1 MTLFGE
7 RYEVGA
13 LIGAGGMSDVFVAKD
28 LRLNREVAL
37 KVLRSDLN
45 REQTFVTRFRKEALA
60 AAGLSHP
67 GIVAVYDSGESPA
80 PYIVMELIQGKTLR
94 DLIDGPIDSK
104 LAIQI
109 AEGIL
114 QALAYSHSNGIVHR
128 DIKPGNIMITDQGDV
143 KVMDFGIARALDD
156 VSATMTATWN
166 VVGTAQYLSPEQ
178 ASGEVADA
186 RSDLYSVGCV
196 LYEMLTGRPPF
207 VGDTPVSIAFQ
218 HVSAELIPPSK
229 INSAINPQF
238 DHFLSVVMAKDPANR
253 YQDANSMLADLHRIR
268 TGQTITTEI
277 VRPRKKKNRLWQAVA
292 GVLALGLIAVGGFA
306 ITSRDGSITGIEV
319 PNVVGLTESDAS
331 AQLSAFKVVVNRA
344 HDSKIPVDRVAS
356 QSPLATSRA
365 KRGSVVTITISDGPG
380 DTVVPLDLVGL
391 TLSDARDALAA
402 AGLNVAA
409 IDAVPSDKSI
419 GIVLGVDPIPG
430 STIPAG
436 SGVTLQIANG
446 NVAVPNLV
454 GQSAIQARTTLTQ
467 AGFLMREIYSYDVN
481 QQVGIVLAQAPEP
494 GSQLQIG
501 SQVTVTINKQS

>member
-1 MTLFGE
+1 MKLFGE
-7 RYEVGA
+7 RYELGA

-28 LRLNREVAL
+28 LRLNREVAV

-67 GIVAVYDSGESPA
+67 GIVAVYDSGENPA
-80 PYIVMELIQGKTLR
+80 PYIVMELLQGKTLR
-94 DLIDGPIDSK
+94 ELINGPVDPK
-104 LAIQI
+104 TAIQI
-109 AEGIL
+109 TEGIL
-114 QALAYSHSNGIVHR
+114 QALAYSHANGIVHR

-186 RSDLYSVGCV
+186 RSDLYSVGVV

-207 VGDTPVSIAFQ
+207 IGDTPVSIAFQ
-218 HVSAELIPPSK
+218 HVSGELIPPSK
-229 INSAINPQF
+229 INPTLDQQF
-238 DHFLSVVMAKDPANR
+238 DHFLSVVMAKDAANR
-253 YQDANSMLADLHRIR
+253 YQDANAMLADLHRIR

-277 VRPRKKKNRLWQAVA
+277 VRTKKKKNRTWQIVA
-292 GVLALGLIAVGGFA
+292 GFLATVLVVVGGFA
-306 ITSRDGSITGIEV
+306 LQDRSGVSGMEV
-319 PNVVGLTESDAS
+319 PNVVGLSETDAS

-344 HDSKIPVDRVAS
+344 HDSKIPLDRVAS
-356 QSPLATSRA
+356 QNPLATSRA
-365 KRGSVVTITISDGPG
+365 KKGSVVTITISDGPG
-380 DTVVPLDLVGL
+380 DVLVPMDLIGMTL
-391 TLSDARDALAA
+391 TDARDALAA
-402 AGLNVAA
+402 AGLTVAA
-409 IDAVPSDKSI
+409 IDAIPSDKSI
-419 GIVLGVDPIPG
+419 GTVLGVDPVGG
-430 STIPAG
+430 STLTAG

-467 AGFLMREIYSYDVN
+467 AGFLMREIYSYDAN
-481 QQVGIVLAQAPEP
+481 QPIGTVLAQAPAP
-494 GSQLQIG
+494 DTQLQIG
-501 SQVTVTINKQS
+501 SQITVTINKQS

>member
-7 RYEVGA
+7 RYELGA
-13 LIGAGGMSDVFVAKD
+13 LIGAGGMSDVFSAKD
-28 LRLNREVAL
+28 TRLNREVAV

-67 GIVAVYDSGESPA
+67 GIVAVYDSGENPA
-80 PYIVMELIQGKTLR
+80 PYIVMELLQGKTLR
-94 DLIDGPIDSK
+94 ELITGPVDTK
-104 LAIQI
+104 TAVQI
-109 AEGIL
+109 TEGIL
-114 QALAYSHSNGIVHR
+114 QALAYSHANGIVHR

-186 RSDLYSVGCV
+186 RSDLYSVGVV

-207 VGDTPVSIAFQ
+207 TGDTPVSIALQ
-218 HVSAELIPPSK
+218 HVSSEFIAPSK
-229 INSAINPQF
+229 INPALDQQF

-253 YQDANSMLADLHRIR
+253 YQDANSMLGDLHRIK

-277 VRPRKKKNRLWQAVA
+277 VRTKKKKNRTWQVVA
-292 GVLALGLIAVGGFA
+292 GFLALVLVAVGGYA
-306 ITSRDGSITGIEV
+306 ISGRTTISGIAV
-319 PNVVGLTESDAS
+319 PNVVGLTEDDAA
-331 AQLSAFKVVVNRA
+331 AQLSAFKIVVNHA
-344 HDSKIPVDRVAS
+344 HDSNTPIDRVAS

-365 KRGSVVTITISDGPG
+365 NKGSVITITISDGPG
-380 DTVVPLDLVGL
+380 DAIVPMDLIGLTLTDARNLLASVGL
-391 TLSDARDALAA
+391 TI
-402 AGLNVAA
+402 AA
-409 IDAVPSDKSI
+409 IDAVPSDKAI
-419 GIVLGVDPIPG
+419 GTVLSVDPVGG
-430 STIPAG
+430 STLTAG
-436 SGVTLQIANG
+436 TGVTLQIANG

-467 AGFLMREIYSYDVN
+467 AGFLMREIYSYDAD
-481 QQVGIVLAQAPEP
+481 QTVGIVLAQAPAP
-494 GSQLQIG
+494 DTQLQIG
-501 SQVTVTINKQS
+501 SQITVTINKVS

>member
-1 MTLFGE
+1 MTTFGD
-7 RYEVGA
+7 RYELGA
-13 LIGAGGMSDVFVAKD
+13 LIGAGGMSDVFIARD
-28 LRLNREVAL
+28 TRLNREVAV

-67 GIVAVYDSGESPA
+67 GIVSVYDSGETPA
-80 PYIVMELIQGKTLR
+80 PYIVMELLQGKTLR
-94 DLIDGPIDSK
+94 ELIDGPVDPK
-104 LAIQI
+104 TAIQI
-109 AEGIL
+109 TEGIL
-114 QALAYSHSNGIVHR
+114 QALAYSHANGIVHR

-186 RSDLYSVGCV
+186 RSDLYSLGVV

-207 VGDTPVSIAFQ
+207 IGDTPVSIALQ
-218 HVSAELIPPSK
+218 HLSAEFIPPSK
-229 INSAINPQF
+229 INPALDDQF

-253 YQDANSMLADLHRIR
+253 YQDANAMLGDLHRIR

-277 VRPRKKKNRLWQAVA
+277 VRVKKKKNRTWQIVA
-292 GVLALGLIAVGGFA
+292 GLLSIVLLAVGGYA
-306 ITSRDGSITGIEV
+306 LTNSGTASGMLV
-319 PNVVGLTESDAS
+319 PNVVGLNESDAA
-331 AQLSAFKVVVNRA
+331 AQLSAFKVVVNHA
-344 HDSKIPVDRVAS
+344 HDSKTPINRVAS

-365 KRGSVVTITISDGPG
+365 KKGSVVTITISDGPG
-380 DTVVPLDLVGL
+380 AAIVPMDLIGMTL
-391 TLSDARDALAA
+391 TDARSALAA
-402 AGLNVAA
+402 VGLVIAA

-419 GIVLGVDPIPG
+419 GIVLAVDPVGG
-430 STIPAG
+430 STLTAG
-436 SGVTLQIANG
+436 TGVTLQIANG

-467 AGFLMREIYSYDVN
+467 AGFLMREIYSYDAN
-481 QQVGIVLAQAPEP
+481 QAVGIVLAQAPAP
-494 GSQLQIG
+494 DTQLQIG
-501 SQVTVTINKQS
+501 SQITVTINKQS

>member
-1 MTLFGE
+1 MTTFGD
-7 RYEVGA
+7 RYELGA
-13 LIGAGGMSDVFVAKD
+13 LIGAGGMSDVFIARD
-28 LRLNREVAL
+28 TRLNREVAV

-67 GIVAVYDSGESPA
+67 GIVAVYDSGETPA
-80 PYIVMELIQGKTLR
+80 PYIVMELLHGKTLR
-94 DLIDGPIDSK
+94 ELIDGPVDPK
-104 LAIQI
+104 TAIQI
-109 AEGIL
+109 TEGIL
-114 QALAYSHSNGIVHR
+114 QALAYSHANGIVHR

-186 RSDLYSVGCV
+186 RSDLYSLGVV

-207 VGDTPVSIAFQ
+207 IGDTPVSIALQ
-218 HVSAELIPPSK
+218 HLSAEFIPPSK
-229 INSAINPQF
+229 INPALDEQF

-253 YQDANSMLADLHRIR
+253 YQDANAMLGDLHRIR

-277 VRPRKKKNRLWQAVA
+277 VRVKKKKNRTWQIVA
-292 GVLALGLIAVGGFA
+292 GLLSIVLLAVGGYA
-306 ITSRDGSITGIEV
+306 LTNSGAASGMLV
-319 PNVVGLTESDAS
+319 PNVVGLNESDAA
-331 AQLSAFKVVVNRA
+331 AQLSAFKVVVNHA
-344 HDSKIPVDRVAS
+344 HDSKTPINRVAS

-365 KRGSVVTITISDGPG
+365 KKGTVVTITISDGPG
-380 DTVVPLDLVGL
+380 AAIVPMDLIGMTL
-391 TLSDARDALAA
+391 TDARSALAA
-402 AGLNVAA
+402 VGLVIAA

-419 GIVLGVDPIPG
+419 GIVLAVDPVGG
-430 STIPAG
+430 STLTAG
-436 SGVTLQIANG
+436 TGVTLQIANG

-467 AGFLMREIYSYDVN
+467 AGFLMREIYSYDAN
-481 QQVGIVLAQAPEP
+481 QAVGIVLAQAPAP
-494 GSQLQIG
+494 DTQLQIG
-501 SQVTVTINKQS
+501 SQITVTINKQS

>member
-1 MTLFGE
+1 MKLFGE
-7 RYEVGA
+7 RYELGA

-28 LRLNREVAL
+28 IRLNREVAV

-67 GIVAVYDSGESPA
+67 GIVAVYDSGENPA
-80 PYIVMELIQGKTLR
+80 PYIVMELLQGKTLR
-94 DLIDGPIDSK
+94 ELINGPVDPK
-104 LAIQI
+104 TAIQI
-109 AEGIL
+109 TEGIL
-114 QALAYSHSNGIVHR
+114 QALAYSHANGIVHR

-186 RSDLYSVGCV
+186 RSDLYSVGVV

-207 VGDTPVSIAFQ
+207 IGDTPVSIAFQ
-218 HVSAELIPPSK
+218 HVSGELIPPSK
-229 INSAINPQF
+229 ITPTLDQQF
-238 DHFLSVVMAKDPANR
+238 DHFLSVVMAKDAANR
-253 YQDANSMLADLHRIR
+253 YQDANAMLADLHRIR

-277 VRPRKKKNRLWQAVA
+277 VRTKKKKNRTWQIVA
-292 GVLALGLIAVGGFA
+292 GFLATMLVVVGGFA
-306 ITSRDGSITGIEV
+306 LQDRSGVSGMEV
-319 PNVVGLTESDAS
+319 PNVVGLSETDAS

-344 HDSKIPVDRVAS
+344 HDSKIPLDRVAS
-356 QSPLATSRA
+356 QNPLATSRA
-365 KRGSVVTITISDGPG
+365 KKGSVVTITISDGPG
-380 DTVVPLDLVGL
+380 DVLVPMDLIGMTL
-391 TLSDARDALAA
+391 TDARDALAA
-402 AGLNVAA
+402 AGLTVAA
-409 IDAVPSDKSI
+409 IDAIPSDKSI
-419 GIVLGVDPIPG
+419 GTVLGVDPVGG
-430 STIPAG
+430 STLTAG

-467 AGFLMREIYSYDVN
+467 AGFLMREIYSYDAN
-481 QQVGIVLAQAPEP
+481 QPNGVVLAQAPAPET
-494 GSQLQIG
+494 QLQIG
-501 SQVTVTINKQS
+501 SQITVTINKQS

>member
-1 MTLFGE
+1 MTIFGD

-13 LIGAGGMSDVFVAKD
+13 LIGAGGMSDVFAARD
-28 LRLNREVAL
+28 NRLNREVAL

-67 GIVAVYDSGESPA
+67 GIVAVYDSGENPA

-94 DLIDGPIDSK
+94 ELITGPVDPK
-104 LAIQI
+104 TAIQI
-109 AEGIL
+109 TEGIL
-114 QALAYSHSNGIVHR
+114 QALAYSHANGIVHR

-186 RSDLYSVGCV
+186 RSDLYSVGVV

-207 VGDTPVSIAFQ
+207 LGDTPVSIALQ
-218 HVSAELIPPSK
+218 HLSSDLIPPSK
-229 INSAINPQF
+229 VNPALDQQF

-277 VRPRKKKNRLWQAVA
+277 VRTKKKKNRTWQIVA
-292 GVLALGLIAVGGFA
+292 GVLATVLIAVGVYGL
-306 ITSRDGSITGIEV
+306 RDRAVVTGITI
-319 PNVVGLTESDAS
+319 PNVVGLTESDAT
-331 AQLSAFKVVVNRA
+331 AQLSAFKVVINRA
-344 HDSKIPVDRVAS
+344 HDSKTPIDRVAS
-356 QSPLATSRA
+356 QSPLATSRV
-365 KRGSVVTITISDGPG
+365 KEGSVVTITISDGPG
-380 DTVVPLDLVGL
+380 EAIVPMDLIGLTLTQARNALAAVGL
-391 TLSDARDALAA
+391 TI
-402 AGLNVAA
+402 AA
-409 IDAVPSDKSI
+409 IDAIPSDKPI
-419 GIVLGVDPIPG
+419 GTVLSVDPIGG
-430 STIPAG
+430 STLTAG
-436 SGVTLQIANG
+436 NGVTLQIANG
-446 NVAVPNLV
+446 NVSVPNLV
-454 GQSAIQARTTLTQ
+454 GQSDIQARTTLTQ
-467 AGFLMREIYSYDVN
+467 AGFLIREIYSYDAN
-481 QQVGIVLAQAPEP
+481 QTIGIVLAQAPAP
-494 GSQLQIG
+494 DTQLQIG

>member
-1 MTLFGE
+1 MKLFGE
-7 RYEVGA
+7 RYELGA

-28 LRLNREVAL
+28 LRLNREVAV

-67 GIVAVYDSGESPA
+67 GIVAVYDSGENPA
-80 PYIVMELIQGKTLR
+80 PYIVMELLQGKTLR
-94 DLIDGPIDSK
+94 ELINGPVDPK
-104 LAIQI
+104 TAIQI
-109 AEGIL
+109 TEGIL
-114 QALAYSHSNGIVHR
+114 QALAYSHANGIVHR

-186 RSDLYSVGCV
+186 RSDLYSVGVV

-207 VGDTPVSIAFQ
+207 IGDTPVSIAFQ
-218 HVSAELIPPSK
+218 HVSGELIPPSK
-229 INSAINPQF
+229 INPTLDQQF
-238 DHFLSVVMAKDPANR
+238 DHFLSVVMAKDAANR
-253 YQDANSMLADLHRIR
+253 YQDANAMLADLHRIR

-277 VRPRKKKNRLWQAVA
+277 VRTKKKKNRTWQIVA
-292 GVLALGLIAVGGFA
+292 GFLATMLVVVGGFA
-306 ITSRDGSITGIEV
+306 LQDRSGVSGMEV
-319 PNVVGLTESDAS
+319 PNVVGLSETDAS

-344 HDSKIPVDRVAS
+344 HDSKIPLDRVAS
-356 QSPLATSRA
+356 QNPLATSRA
-365 KRGSVVTITISDGPG
+365 KKGSVVTITISDGPG
-380 DTVVPLDLVGL
+380 DVLVPMDLIGMTL
-391 TLSDARDALAA
+391 TDARDALAA
-402 AGLNVAA
+402 AGLTVAA
-409 IDAVPSDKSI
+409 IDAIPSDKSI
-419 GIVLGVDPIPG
+419 GTVLGVDPVGG
-430 STIPAG
+430 STLTAG

-467 AGFLMREIYSYDVN
+467 AGFLMREIYSYDAN
-481 QQVGIVLAQAPEP
+481 QPNGVVLAQAPAPET
-494 GSQLQIG
+494 QLQIG
-501 SQVTVTINKQS
+501 SQITVTINKQS

>member
-1 MTLFGE
+1 
-7 RYEVGA
+7 
-13 LIGAGGMSDVFVAKD
+13 
-28 LRLNREVAL
+28 
-37 KVLRSDLN
+37 
-45 REQTFVTRFRKEALA
+45 
-60 AAGLSHP
+60 
-67 GIVAVYDSGESPA
+67 
-80 PYIVMELIQGKTLR
+80 
-94 DLIDGPIDSK
+94 
-104 LAIQI
+104 
-109 AEGIL
+109 
-114 QALAYSHSNGIVHR
+114 
-128 DIKPGNIMITDQGDV
+128 
-143 KVMDFGIARALDD
+143 
-156 VSATMTATWN
+156 
-166 VVGTAQYLSPEQ
+166 
-178 ASGEVADA
+178 
-186 RSDLYSVGCV
+186 
-196 LYEMLTGRPPF
+196 
-207 VGDTPVSIAFQ
+207 
-218 HVSAELIPPSK
+218 
-229 INSAINPQF
+229 
-238 DHFLSVVMAKDPANR
+238 
-253 YQDANSMLADLHRIR
+253 
-268 TGQTITTEI
+268 
-277 VRPRKKKNRLWQAVA
+277 VA

-306 ITSRDGSITGIEV
+306 ITTRDGSITGVEV

-402 AGLNVAA
+402 AGLNVAT

-467 AGFLMREIYSYDVN
+467 SGFLMREIYSYDAN
-481 QQVGIVLAQAPEP
+481 LQIGIVLAQAPEP
-494 GSQLQIG
+494 GSQQQIG

>member
-1 MTLFGE
+1 MKTFGD
-7 RYEVGA
+7 RYELGA
-13 LIGAGGMSDVFVAKD
+13 LIGAGGMSDVFIARD
-28 LRLNREVAL
+28 TRLNREVAV

-67 GIVAVYDSGESPA
+67 GIVAVYDSGETPA
-80 PYIVMELIQGKTLR
+80 PYIVMELLQGKTLR
-94 DLIDGPIDSK
+94 ELIDGPVDPK
-104 LAIQI
+104 TAIQI
-109 AEGIL
+109 TEGIL
-114 QALAYSHSNGIVHR
+114 QALAYSHANGIVHR

-186 RSDLYSVGCV
+186 RSDLYSLGVV

-207 VGDTPVSIAFQ
+207 IGDTPVSIALQ
-218 HVSAELIPPSK
+218 HLSAEFIPPSK
-229 INSAINPQF
+229 INPALDEQF

-253 YQDANSMLADLHRIR
+253 YQDANAMLGDLHRIR

-277 VRPRKKKNRLWQAVA
+277 VRVKKKKNRTWQIVA
-292 GVLALGLIAVGGFA
+292 GLLSIVLLAVGGYA
-306 ITSRDGSITGIEV
+306 LTNSGTASGMLV
-319 PNVVGLTESDAS
+319 PNVVGLNESDAA
-331 AQLSAFKVVVNRA
+331 AQLSAFKVVVNHA
-344 HDSKIPVDRVAS
+344 HDSRTPINRVAS

-365 KRGSVVTITISDGPG
+365 KKGSVVTITISDGPG
-380 DTVVPLDLVGL
+380 AAIVPMDLIGMTL
-391 TLSDARDALAA
+391 TDARSALAA
-402 AGLNVAA
+402 VGLVIAA

-419 GIVLGVDPIPG
+419 GIVLAVDPVGG
-430 STIPAG
+430 STLTAG
-436 SGVTLQIANG
+436 TGVTLQIANG

-467 AGFLMREIYSYDVN
+467 AGFLMREIYSYDAN
-481 QQVGIVLAQAPEP
+481 QAVGIVLAQAPAP
-494 GSQLQIG
+494 DTQLQIG
-501 SQVTVTINKQS
+501 SQITVTINKQS

>member
-1 MTLFGE
+1 MKLFGE
-7 RYEVGA
+7 RYELGA
-13 LIGAGGMSDVFVAKD
+13 LIGAGGMSDVFIAKD
-28 LRLNREVAL
+28 LRLNREVAV

-80 PYIVMELIQGKTLR
+80 PYIVMELLQGKTLR
-94 DLIDGPIDSK
+94 ELINGPVDPK
-104 LAIQI
+104 TAIQI
-109 AEGIL
+109 TEGIL
-114 QALAYSHSNGIVHR
+114 QALAYSHANGIVHR

-186 RSDLYSVGCV
+186 RSDLYSVGVV

-207 VGDTPVSIAFQ
+207 TGDTPVSIAFQ
-218 HVSAELIPPSK
+218 HVSGELIPPSK
-229 INSAINPQF
+229 INPAVDQQF
-238 DHFLSVVMAKDPANR
+238 DHFLSVVMAKDAANR
-253 YQDANSMLADLHRIR
+253 YQDANSMLADLHRIK

-277 VRPRKKKNRLWQAVA
+277 VRTKKKMNRTWQIVA
-292 GVLALGLIAVGGFA
+292 GVLATVLVVVGGL
-306 ITSRDGSITGIEV
+306 TLKDRSVVSGMEV
-319 PNVVGLTESDAS
+319 PNVVGLSEEDAS
-331 AQLSAFKVVVNRA
+331 AQLSAFKVVVNHA

-356 QSPLATSRA
+356 QNPLATSRA
-365 KRGSVVTITISDGPG
+365 KKGTVVTITISDGPG
-380 DTVVPLDLVGL
+380 DVVVPMDLVGMTL
-391 TLSDARDALAA
+391 TDARDALAA
-402 AGLNVAA
+402 AGLTVAA
-409 IDAVPSDKSI
+409 IDAIPSDKSI
-419 GIVLGVDPIPG
+419 GIVLGVDPVGG
-430 STIPAG
+430 STLIAG

-467 AGFLMREIYSYDVN
+467 AGFLMREIYSYDAN
-481 QQVGIVLAQAPEP
+481 QPSGVVLAQAPAP
-494 GSQLQIG
+494 DTQLQIG
-501 SQVTVTINKQS
+501 SQITVTINKQS

>member
-1 MTLFGE
+1 MTIFGD

-13 LIGAGGMSDVFVAKD
+13 LIGAGGMSDVFAARD
-28 LRLNREVAL
+28 NRLNREVAL

-67 GIVAVYDSGESPA
+67 GIVAVYDSGENPA

-94 DLIDGPIDSK
+94 ELITGPVDPK
-104 LAIQI
+104 TAIQI
-109 AEGIL
+109 TEGIL
-114 QALAYSHSNGIVHR
+114 QALAYSHANGIVHR

-186 RSDLYSVGCV
+186 RSDLYSVGVV

-207 VGDTPVSIAFQ
+207 LGDTPVSIALQ
-218 HVSAELIPPSK
+218 HLSSDLIPPSK
-229 INSAINPQF
+229 VNPALDQQF

-277 VRPRKKKNRLWQAVA
+277 VRTKKKKNRTWQIVA
-292 GVLALGLIAVGGFA
+292 GVLATVLIAVGVYGL
-306 ITSRDGSITGIEV
+306 RDRAVVTGITI
-319 PNVVGLTESDAS
+319 PNVVGLTESDAT
-331 AQLSAFKVVVNRA
+331 AQLSAFKVVINRA
-344 HDSKIPVDRVAS
+344 HDSKTPIDRVAS
-356 QSPLATSRA
+356 QSPLATSRV
-365 KRGSVVTITISDGPG
+365 KEGSVVTITISDGPG
-380 DTVVPLDLVGL
+380 EAIVPMDLIGLTLTQARNALAAVGL
-391 TLSDARDALAA
+391 TI
-402 AGLNVAA
+402 AA
-409 IDAVPSDKSI
+409 IDAIPSDKPI
-419 GIVLGVDPIPG
+419 GTVLSVDPIGG
-430 STIPAG
+430 STLTAG
-436 SGVTLQIANG
+436 NGVTLQIANG
-446 NVAVPNLV
+446 NVSVPNLV
-454 GQSAIQARTTLTQ
+454 GQSDIQARTTLTQ
-467 AGFLMREIYSYDVN
+467 AGFLIREIYSYDAN
-481 QQVGIVLAQAPEP
+481 QAIGIVLAQAPAP
-494 GSQLQIG
+494 DTQLQIG